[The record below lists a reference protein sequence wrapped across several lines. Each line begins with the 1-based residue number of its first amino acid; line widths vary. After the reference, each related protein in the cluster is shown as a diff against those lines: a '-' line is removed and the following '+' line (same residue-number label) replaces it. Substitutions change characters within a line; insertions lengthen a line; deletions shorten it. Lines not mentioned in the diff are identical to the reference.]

1 MRRLFSAVLLTLIA
15 SNAFAL
21 NQQTKDLL
29 ATIAMPLA
37 VSAVAHA
44 TGVPETQ
51 LTSLVSTLNQ
61 ANVPPAQFVDV
72 MRYTPVALTDSNGQ
86 PFVAYVQNQA
96 SQGVTGDALVSA
108 ILQQL
113 QTRYSVA
120 PQPAFDATYVVDD
133 NYIPQTVVTR
143 LATPSSTYTP
153 YSTSTLDDPL
163 AYISLPLAVAAVADI
178 AGVPQDQLASL
189 LTTLNN
195 ANVPPAQIIEVVRYV
210 PVALVDNGQPFVAY
224 VQQQVSQGVTG
235 PALVPLIQQQLQ
247 PYYPS
252 TTINVVA
259 PPEAVPVTTPVI
271 PEHLRNRTVVVSN
284 QVPAAT
290 SAPVVPEHLRRRTVV
305 VDQNFVPPVV
315 INRVA
320 EVKRHPVHPHGG
332 PPGQI
337 KKQIGVQTG
346 AEVVHGGQPGEG
358 HGNGHGR
365 GHEKQVVIAQPAP
378 AVPPMAAPRVI
389 VPPQRGPAVVVAQ
402 PHGNGRGPG
411 GGGPPGQMKE
421 HGNGKGKGKD

>member
-1 MRRLFSAVLLTLIA
+1 MRKLFSALLLTLVA
-15 SNAFAL
+15 TNAFAL

-61 ANVPPAQFVDV
+61 ANVAPTQFVDV
-72 MRYTPVALTDSNGQ
+72 MRYTPVALNDSNGQ
-86 PFVAYVQNQA
+86 PFVAYVQDQA
-96 SQGVTGDALVSA
+96 SQGLTGDALVSA
-108 ILQQL
+108 ILRQL
-113 QTRYSVA
+113 QTRYNVA

-133 NYIPQTVVTR
+133 NYIPQTVITQ
-143 LATPSSTYTP
+143 LGTPSSTYTP

-210 PVALVDNGQPFVAY
+210 PVALVDNGQPFVTY

-235 PALVPLIQQQLQ
+235 PALLPLIQQQLQ
-247 PYYPS
+247 PYYPA
-252 TTINVVA
+252 TTINVIA
-259 PPEAVPVTTPVI
+259 PQETIPVTTPVI
-271 PEHLRNRTVVVSN
+271 PQHLRNRTVVVSTPG
-284 QVPAAT
+284 PAT
-290 SAPVVPEHLRRRTVV
+290 PPPVVPEHLRRRTVV
-305 VDQNFVPPVV
+305 VDNNFVPPVV

-320 EVKRHPVHPHGG
+320 EVKQHPMHPHGG

-346 AEVVHGGQPGEG
+346 AEVVHGEARGEG

-378 AVPPMAAPRVI
+378 AVPPMAQPRVI
-389 VPPQRGPAVVVAQ
+389 APPHPPVVVAQ
-402 PHGNGRGPG
+402 PQGNGRGPG
-411 GGGPPGQMKE
+411 GGGPPGQAKEKE